1 MRHLIAQYNN
11 LPIHLF
17 VISFIVFLVLNIVE
31 NLIHYNIGIHSD
43 DNKFK
48 IKMPTKRD
56 WIRIVI
62 TMLVFAFLQ
71 GFFVILFSRNNN
83 SKNKGKK
90 C

>member
-1 MRHLIAQYNN
+1 MRHLFT
-11 LPIHLF
+11 L
-17 VISFIVFLVLNIVE
+17 SFIVFLILNIIE
-31 NLIHYNIGIHSD
+31 NLINYNIGIHSD

-83 SKNKGKK
+83 SKKKGKK

>member
-1 MRHLIAQYNN
+1 MRHLFAQYNT

-17 VISFIVFLVLNIVE
+17 IISFIVFLILNIIE

-71 GFFVILFSRNNN
+71 GFFVILFSKQATNKS
-83 SKNKGKK
+83 SKRK
-90 C
+90 

>member
-1 MRHLIAQYNN
+1 MRHLFTQYNS

-17 VISFIVFLVLNIVE
+17 VISFIVFLILNIIE
-31 NLIHYNIGIHSD
+31 NLIHYNIGIHTD

-62 TMLVFAFLQ
+62 TMLIFAFLQ
-71 GFFVILFSRNNN
+71 GFFVILFSKPTNKS
-83 SKNKGKK
+83 SKRK
-90 C
+90 